1 MDGNDDGGTHAHTD
15 LIEINAY
22 IFNKKRGNTDESAI
36 AVHRGGQPPGVLQR
50 GHLGVQR
57 RRAALHAHVVARA
70 ETVARAGEEQRRAD
84 GNAALG
90 AAAFGLVERDGEA
103 VIVVDRVVR
112 CRGGGGGR
120 RRRRRYD
127 GGLCPRVRRRGRYRR

>member
-1 MDGNDDGGTHAHTD
+1 M
-15 LIEINAY
+15 
-22 IFNKKRGNTDESAI
+22 
-36 AVHRGGQPPGVLQR
+36 
-50 GHLGVQR
+50 QR

-90 AAAFGLVERDGEA
+90 AAAFGSVERDGEA
-103 VIVVDRVVR
+103 VIVIDRVVR

-120 RRRRRYD
+120 RRRRYD
-127 GGLCPRVRRRGRYRR
+127 GGYVRGFVGEDDIDVDVVRRRHRHRHHRPKREIEMVFFFADGVWE